1 MVMGTPCSGM
11 GNQFAVLLACVEDG
25 QEIYFGSLLLGSF
38 DERTMKKIYGN
49 LRSMKPATAQLSPM
63 SMD

>member
-1 MVMGTPCSGM
+1 MAPRARSAGTVSGCS
-11 GNQFAVLLACVEDG
+11 A
-25 QEIYFGSLLLGSF
+25 IYFGSLLLGSF